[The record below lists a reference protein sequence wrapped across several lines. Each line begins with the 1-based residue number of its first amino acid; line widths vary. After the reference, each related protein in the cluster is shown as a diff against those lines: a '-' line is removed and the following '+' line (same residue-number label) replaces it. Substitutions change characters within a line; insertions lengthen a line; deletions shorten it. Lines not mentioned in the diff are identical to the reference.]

1 MASVPSHRQSAQL
14 RITQVAQSDGVG
26 LQAQVHAAG
35 GQQRAEGVLW
45 KAQPGHQ
52 CCWVDAGQCAERT
65 GAVRTPEPITALPAN
80 QMQALYLLLS
90 TVCCRVLSLSLRFS
104 PSTFTPRRRS
114 SCSVALTT
122 CSSLGCGFLLG
133 GGFLWE
139 HWEDWEWS
147 GDTDMLLFIKSSS
160 SCLLLAS

>member
-1 MASVPSHRQSAQL
+1 MLASVLSGQEQLEHLSPS
-14 RITQVAQSDGVG
+14 
-26 LQAQVHAAG
+26 
-35 GQQRAEGVLW
+35 
-45 KAQPGHQ
+45 QP
-52 CCWVDAGQCAERT
+52 
-65 GAVRTPEPITALPAN
+65 LPAN
-80 QMQALYLLLS
+80 QMRALYLLLS
-90 TVCCRVLSLSLRFS
+90 TVCRRVLSLSLRFS

-122 CSSLGCGFLLG
+122 WSSLGCGFLLG
-133 GGFLWE
+133 GGFHWE